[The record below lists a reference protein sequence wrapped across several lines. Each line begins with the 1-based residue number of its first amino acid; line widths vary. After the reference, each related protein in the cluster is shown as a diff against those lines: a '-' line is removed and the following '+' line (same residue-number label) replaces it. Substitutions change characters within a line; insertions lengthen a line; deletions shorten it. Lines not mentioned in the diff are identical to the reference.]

1 MVDYRKASQIRMC
14 EKRLKELLEI
24 KQRLIDIKIERT
36 IEQEQ
41 KELLSTYN
49 NLFLSL
55 DDALEKEAK
64 YLADKKTRK
73 VDLEKIGKELGNEL
87 IQMIDKEIKR

>member
-1 MVDYRKASQIRMC
+1 MDYRKALKIRMC

-36 IEQEQ
+36 IEKEQ
-41 KELLSTYN
+41 KELLSAYD

-55 DDALEKEAK
+55 DDAIEKESK
-64 YLADKKTRK
+64 CLADKKTKK

-87 IQMIDKEIKR
+87 IQMVDKEIKR

>member
-1 MVDYRKASQIRMC
+1 MDYRKTLQIRMC

-55 DDALEKEAK
+55 DDAIENEAK
-64 YLADKKTRK
+64 YLDGEKTKK

>member
-1 MVDYRKASQIRMC
+1 MINKYTKRKQILIRKRVREMDYRKASQIRMC
-14 EKRLKELLEI
+14 EKRIKELLEI

-55 DDALEKEAK
+55 DDAIEKEAK
-64 YLADKKTRK
+64 YLADF
-73 VDLEKIGKELGNEL
+73 
-87 IQMIDKEIKR
+87 

>member
-1 MVDYRKASQIRMC
+1 MC

>member
-1 MVDYRKASQIRMC
+1 MINKYTKRKQILIRKRVREMDYRKASQIRMC
-14 EKRLKELLEI
+14 EKRIKELLEI

-41 KELLSTYN
+41 KELLSAYD

-55 DDALEKEAK
+55 DDAIEKEAK
-64 YLADKKTRK
+64 YLADF
-73 VDLEKIGKELGNEL
+73 
-87 IQMIDKEIKR
+87 

>member
-1 MVDYRKASQIRMC
+1 MDYRKTLQIRMC

-55 DDALEKEAK
+55 DDAIENEAK
-64 YLADKKTRK
+64 YLADF
-73 VDLEKIGKELGNEL
+73 
-87 IQMIDKEIKR
+87 